1 MNKNLVIIYAYIMLE
16 CRLSIEKASEIFRVD
31 KDTFQ
36 NNLNLTILPIEVM
49 KALKYLEFETK
60 SYISDNKRGIF
71 KANLYIR
78 KLRKILAKPQG
89 EERKQEL
96 EDLVNDLKG
105 PDIRFVLEKNTIGVM
120 YTKEEKEQILKYRL
134 KYAVSGKNMET
145 IFHIDKGSIVKWE
158 RELPEEELK
167 FRLEI
172 LRRYLNYKYTGP
184 RSRK

>member
-1 MNKNLVIIYAYIMLE
+1 MNKNLVIIYAFIMLE
-16 CRLSIEKASEIFRVD
+16 CRLSIEKASEIFRID

-49 KALKYLEFETK
+49 KALRYLEFETK
-60 SYISDNKRGIF
+60 SYVSDNKRGIF

-78 KLRKILAKPQG
+78 KLRKILAQTQG
-89 EERKQEL
+89 EERKKKL

-120 YTKEEKEQILKYRL
+120 YTKEEKEQILKYCL
-134 KYAVSGKNMET
+134 KYALPNKEME
-145 IFHIDKGSIVKWE
+145 IGFRIYHESINKWI
-158 RELPEEELK
+158 RELPEGELK
-167 FRLEI
+167 IRLEI

>member
-16 CRLSIEKASEIFRVD
+16 CRLSIEKASEIFRID

-49 KALKYLEFETK
+49 KALRYLEFETK
-60 SYISDNKRGIF
+60 SYVSDNKRGIF

-78 KLRKILAKPQG
+78 KLRKILAQTQG
-89 EERKQEL
+89 EERNKKL

-120 YTKEEKEQILKYRL
+120 YTKEEKEQILKYCL
-134 KYAVSGKNMET
+134 KYALPNKEMEN
-145 IFHIDKGSIVKWE
+145 G
-158 RELPEEELK
+158 
-167 FRLEI
+167 
-172 LRRYLNYKYTGP
+172 
-184 RSRK
+184 

>member
-1 MNKNLVIIYAYIMLE
+1 MNKNLVIIYAFIMLE
-16 CRLSIEKASEIFRVD
+16 CRLSIEKASEIFRID

-49 KALKYLEFETK
+49 KALRYLEFETK
-60 SYISDNKRGIF
+60 SYVSDNKRGIF

-78 KLRKILAKPQG
+78 KLRKILAQTQG
-89 EERKQEL
+89 EERKKKL

-120 YTKEEKEQILKYRL
+120 YTKEEKEQILKYCL
-134 KYAVSGKNMET
+134 KYALPNKEME
-145 IFHIDKGSIVKWE
+145 IGFRIYHESINKWI
-158 RELPEEELK
+158 RELPEGELK
-167 FRLEI
+167 IRLEI
-172 LRRYLNYKYTGP
+172 LRKYLNYKYTGP